1 MDYTQIGMDIIQ
13 IILSIVTII
22 LLAKLIREG
31 NEK

>member
-22 LLAKLIREG
+22 LLAKLIRE
-31 NEK
+31 EKEK